1 MAAEL
6 PPPDPFESFELAPT
20 HGQAVSAPTAIFP
33 MGPVTPEVDRVAG
46 RLLDLRPGVLIVF
59 ARA

>member
-1 MAAEL
+1 MAPEL

-20 HGQAVSAPTAIFP
+20 HGQPVVAPTAIFA
-33 MGPVTPEVDRVAG
+33 MGPVTPEVDRIAD
-46 RLLDLRPGVLIVF
+46 RMLDLRPGLLIVF